1 MSVRLRTI
9 LVVIAIMLISVG
21 GLYLASRTIILRS
34 FEQAERSLA
43 QQELKQIISL
53 FSKDRETLT
62 QFVREWSTNQ
72 DILNFVN
79 QQKAGDLKGNIGQWI
94 SVAEI
99 DFFGI
104 YDASANP
111 LLSVKI
117 SPVMGDWE
125 EIPDFLNTSN
135 FETDIKAKLTQSC
148 QSGIFNQSEEVYIFS
163 SCPVP
168 RANSEQKAGFL
179 ILARNLTE
187 KELMRLRSLS
197 GEDIQFIPFAEIE
210 PTLQSAF
217 SDADPNNDELISF
230 LDANSMVGF
239 VPVRD
244 GQGNCVGALQW
255 TSSRNIYQQG
265 LASLNFLLLAFALL
279 NITLALLGLFVVDRL
294 ITQPVTRL
302 VAELRNKPQ
311 DELLSPVGFP
321 DHPDANTLSR
331 PLYTLLEQTREIQ
344 QKALLRSRLYLTLLE
359 HAQVAVALLDGETFT
374 ILDANEVFY
383 SWIGLNKTGEPDT
396 NFLKLVTGEEC
407 ITGLDNFEQRVRVL
421 KENQIITFEISCQKT
436 GGERR
441 DFLATVGRLSFDR
454 HSFIYTTFNDI
465 SEIKNL
471 QRELELQRDFA
482 LQVMNK
488 MGQGLTITRLDGSFD
503 FINPAFGNLL
513 GYDPDQLLNSTFLNI
528 IYPEDLDK
536 FLQALRK
543 LSQGEFTQD
552 EIRLLRKD
560 GQIALTLIVGAP
572 LVRTEN
578 ITAAIFVITD
588 ITTRSRVE
596 ETLRRNEEFLRAL
609 YNITSQENLPFSQ
622 KMQSLLQMGCQHFN
636 MQIGVLTKIEGKKHT
651 VLEKYISI
659 SQQPIN
665 QLDETT
671 EALYQITLHA
681 NQLVAYEDIEQ
692 NNQAIHSKD
701 NQIKSYLGIPLVV
714 NGKPYGI
721 LGFLGMKC
729 QPRFTSSEQESLRLM
744 ARWVSS
750 VIEQEQY
757 LSQLHAY
764 SQEIMHANK
773 ELAIARDQALEN
785 SRLKSEF
792 LATMSHEIRT
802 PLNAVIGMAELL
814 LETPLSQEQREY
826 SEIVR
831 ESAQVL
837 LTLINDILD
846 FSKIEAGKLELEEI
860 DFEPLQVIEGAAEIF
875 SAKAREKNLSLMCD
889 ISPDIPA
896 ILCGDPVRLKQVLI
910 NLIGNAVKFTDTGEV
925 LVKAEIKEQTIE
937 DLLLYIEVRDTGI
950 GLSASARDRLFQ
962 PFTQADGSTTRQYGG
977 TGLGLAISKRIVE
990 MMGGEIGV
998 ESIEGKGSTF
1008 WFTARLGRSKL
1019 PISSAPL
1026 ICQDLAGTH
1035 ALIVDDNQ
1043 DHRLILR
1050 RYMQSW
1056 GMICEEAQDAQSAL
1070 KILNSS
1076 LQDGT
1081 VYDVAIIDLQLPDMD
1096 GFSLA
1101 EEIQSSEIG
1110 PALVALT
1117 AFDQRGLEAMA
1128 LRHGFAAFLTKPVK
1142 RGVLFQTLCSA
1153 VFGKPV
1159 VPNHI
1164 PTVETP
1170 LTPENIIIETRAK
1183 QTSAPANRKLIL
1195 LAEDNLANQKLAMIQ
1210 LEKLGFQV
1218 ETVENGQKAIQAY
1231 LQAPY
1236 KYAFILMDCQMP
1248 EMDGFTATRLI
1259 RDEEMKRG
1267 LHVPIVAMT
1276 ANAMQGDREACIA
1289 AGMDDYISKPVTL
1302 TSLSEAIRRWTKTKE
1317 PLMPAPARISQPLEE
1332 IEPLDHN
1339 ILASIRELQTED
1351 EADFLTELID
1361 IYLEDSPA
1369 LMERIHNGLIG
1380 GDLQGVQKAL
1390 HSLKGTSA
1398 NLGVRAVAAAC
1409 NELESLLNRDDLDA
1423 ALAWLP
1429 KLDEQYHHACEAL
1442 RAERRP

>member
-1 MSVRLRTI
+1 MSVRLKTI
-9 LVVIAIMLISVG
+9 LVVITIMLISVG

-34 FEQAERSLA
+34 FEQAEYSLA
-43 QQELKQIISL
+43 QQELKQIVSL
-53 FSKDRETLT
+53 FSQDREKLT
-62 QFVREWSTNQ
+62 QFAREWSTNP
-72 DILNFVN
+72 DILNFVT
-79 QQKAGDLKGNIGQWI
+79 QQKTEDLKANIRQWI
-94 SVAEI
+94 SATEI

-104 YDASANP
+104 YDASGNQ
-111 LLSVKI
+111 LLSVKT
-117 SPVMGDWE
+117 SPVIGEWE
-125 EIPDFLNTSN
+125 EPPDFLNTSD
-135 FETDIKAKLTQSC
+135 FESGIKAELTRSC
-148 QSGIFNQSEEVYIFS
+148 QSGLFNRPEGIYMFS
-163 SCPVP
+163 SCLVP

-179 ILARNLTE
+179 ILARNLPE
-187 KELMRLRSLS
+187 KELMRLRNLS
-197 GEDIQFIPFAEIE
+197 GEDIQFIPLAEMT
-210 PTLQSAF
+210 PALQSAF
-217 SDADPNNDELISF
+217 SDADPQNDELISF

-244 GQGNCVGALQW
+244 GQGNCIGALRW
-255 TSSRNIYQQG
+255 ASSRKLYQQG
-265 LASLNFLLLAFALL
+265 LAGLNFLLLAFALL
-279 NITLALLGLFVVDRL
+279 NITLMLLGLFAVDRL
-294 ITQPVTRL
+294 ITRPVTRL

-311 DELLSPVGFP
+311 DELLNQVDIPG
-321 DHPDANTLSR
+321 HPDAATLSR

-359 HAQVAVALLDGETFT
+359 HAQVAVALLDSETYT
-374 ILDANEVFY
+374 VLDANETFY
-383 SWIGLNKTGEPDT
+383 SWIGLNKTGESDT
-396 NFLKLVTGEEC
+396 NFLKLITGNGC
-407 ITGLDNFEQRVRVL
+407 ITGLDNFEQRVSGL
-421 KENQIITFEISCQKT
+421 KENQVITFEISCQKT
-436 GGERR
+436 EGERR
-441 DFLATVGRLSFDR
+441 DFLATVGRLSFNQ
-454 HSFIYTTFNDI
+454 HSFIYVTFNDI

-488 MGQGLTITRLDGSFD
+488 MGQGLTITHLDGSFE

-513 GYDPDQLLNSTFLNI
+513 GYDPEQLLNSTFSDI
-528 IYPEDLDK
+528 ICPEDLGK
-536 FLQALRK
+536 FSQALRK
-543 LSQGEFTQD
+543 LSQGKFTQD

-560 GQIALTLIVGAP
+560 GQVALTLMVGAP

-578 ITAAIFVITD
+578 VTAAIFVITD
-588 ITTRSRVE
+588 ITTRSKVE

-622 KMQSLLQMGCQHFN
+622 KMQSLLQMGCQHFH
-636 MQIGVLTKIEGKKHT
+636 MQIGVLTKIEDKKHT
-651 VLEKYISI
+651 VLEKYISTL
-659 SQQPIN
+659 QQPTD
-665 QLDETT
+665 QFDETT

-681 NQLVAYEDIEQ
+681 NQLVAYEDARQIEQ
-692 NNQAIHSKD
+692 VLHNKD
-701 NQIKSYLGIPLVV
+701 SQIKSYIGIPLIV
-714 NGKPYGI
+714 NGNPYGI
-721 LGFLGMKC
+721 LGFLGVES

-757 LSQLHAY
+757 LNQLHAY
-764 SQEIMHANK
+764 SQEIMRANK

-814 LETPLSQEQREY
+814 LETPLSPEQREY

-860 DFEPLQVIEGAAEIF
+860 DFEPLQVIEGAVEIF
-875 SAKAREKNLSLMCD
+875 TAKAREKNLSLMAE
-889 ISPDIPA
+889 ISPEIPP

-925 LVKAEIKEQTIE
+925 LVRAEIKEQTVE
-937 DLLLYIEVRDTGI
+937 DLLLYVEVKDTGI
-950 GLSASARDRLFQ
+950 GLSASARERLFQ

-998 ESIEGKGSTF
+998 ESTEGKGSTF
-1008 WFTARLGRSKL
+1008 WFTARLGRSQL
-1019 PISSAPL
+1019 PISSAPIL
-1026 ICQDLAGTH
+1026 SQELAGIH
-1035 ALIVDDNQ
+1035 ALIVDNNQ
-1043 DHRLILR
+1043 NHRLILR

-1076 LQDGT
+1076 LKEGT

-1101 EEIQSSEIG
+1101 DEIQSSEIG

-1117 AFDQRGLEAMA
+1117 AFDQRGLEAMT

-1142 RGVLFQTLCSA
+1142 RGVLFQSLCSA

-1159 VPNHI
+1159 APRA
-1164 PTVETP
+1164 PKEETS
-1170 LTPENIIIETRAK
+1170 LLSENVIIETRAK
-1183 QTSAPANRKLIL
+1183 QTSAPANRKLVL
-1195 LAEDNLANQKLAMIQ
+1195 LAEDNLANQKLAVIQ

-1236 KYAFILMDCQMP
+1236 KYALILMDCQMP

-1267 LHVPIVAMT
+1267 LHIPIVAMT

-1302 TSLSEAIRRWTKTKE
+1302 TSLSEAIQRWTKTKE
-1317 PLMPAPARISQPLEE
+1317 PLMPAPVKTSQPIEE
-1332 IEPLDHN
+1332 TEPLDPH

-1351 EADFLTELID
+1351 ETDFLTELID
-1361 IYLEDSPA
+1361 IYLADSLA
-1369 LMERIHNGLIG
+1369 LMERIRHGLIE
-1380 GDLQGVQKAL
+1380 GDLQDARKAL

-1398 NLGVRAVAAAC
+1398 NLGVRTVAAAC
-1409 NELESLLNRDDLDA
+1409 NELESLLNRDDLNA
-1423 ALAWLP
+1423 ALDWLP
-1429 KLDEQYHHACEAL
+1429 KLDGQYQRACEAL